1 MQVSRIFQ
9 DAFTPLLYYAAD
21 AAFKTRE
28 YTIFTS
34 QAQCFMFIVLSEEA
48 IVSTNGFLWS
58 QN

>member
-1 MQVSRIFQ
+1 MQVSGIFQ
-9 DAFTPLLYYAAD
+9 DTFTPLLYYAAD

-48 IVSTNGFLWS
+48 IVSTNGLL
-58 QN
+58 